1 MTGDVSSP
9 VTRAS
14 RWDQRPY
21 ADVTNFGSLKSIQRV
36 MALVDTGAETSITY
50 GDLTKFNGGRGM
62 IGGLWGTDH
71 SSYPDVVEIGGWA
84 PPALGV

>member
-1 MTGDVSSP
+1 
-9 VTRAS
+9 
-14 RWDQRPY
+14 
-21 ADVTNFGSLKSIQRV
+21 